1 MPRPLWLPDQ
11 DAVLPTG
18 ARQRILQSLKPQ
30 LGEAGTEAHKG
41 WSAISQRH
49 MILRGYFA
57 MRDQC
62 RHAGRMATLC
72 TRKAPRNDGS
82 EHDCVR
88 HSHPR
93 RHTAKAKDLSGG
105 IRLDETGL
113 LHMCSRDSLQS
124 FESLRLEATCCKVCV
139 SSRGPHDRRW
149 TGLMGGD
156 SLIFIPWGMR
166 WTK

>member
-11 DAVLPTG
+11 DAVLPKRT
-18 ARQRILQSLKPQ
+18 RQRILQSLKRH
-30 LGEAGTEAHKG
+30 LGEAGTEAHTG

-57 MRDQC
+57 MRD
-62 RHAGRMATLC
+62 HVDTLARMATCC

-88 HSHPR
+88 HSHPG
-93 RHTAKAKDLSGG
+93 RHTAKAKDPGWYSA
-105 IRLDETGL
+105 GL

-124 FESLRLEATCCKVCV
+124 FRSLRLEAACLQRCV

-149 TGLMGGD
+149 TGLVRGD
-156 SLIFIPWGMR
+156 SMSFIPWGMR
-166 WTK
+166 WTI